1 MKIIHLISGGDV
13 GGAKTHVLSLLQG
26 LSRNHTVLL
35 VCFMEGEFAQ
45 DARDMGI
52 NTQIIKSRNVLA
64 DCRTIADMVRK
75 EGFQV
80 IHCHGSRANMMGAL
94 IKHRVNVPVV
104 TTVHSDNRLDYLGRP
119 VHRMTYGTINAVAL
133 RFLDYYIGV
142 SEALTQLLIRR
153 GFDAQRMFTIYNGVD
168 FSSPREPLPREQYLD
183 SIGLSYTPD
192 SVIFGIAARISPVKD
207 MGTLVR
213 AFAGTVREYPSSRL
227 VIAGDGE
234 QRQMLET
241 LAAEICPPGTVC
253 FAGWVEDTDSF
264 YNAIDVN
271 MLTSVSEGFPY
282 ALPEGARMH
291 CATIASR
298 VGGIP
303 YLIDDEVNGL
313 LFTAQDVEALT
324 ERMKRLASD
333 GDLRERLSRKLFEKT
348 RDQFSL
354 EATVHH
360 QEEIYA
366 SVLRRIERRTRKRDG
381 VLICGAYGKRNA
393 GDDAILRSIVSQLRG
408 IDPDLPIYALSR
420 HPRETQLSFRIGSC
434 HSFNI
439 PRYRRIMR
447 RTRLYIS
454 GGGTL
459 IQNATSGRS
468 LMYYLSNISSAHA
481 AGLHVMMYGCGVG
494 PVTGSFSRRLAART
508 INRCVDTITLRDQDA
523 ADELRRMG
531 VTRSDIHLTAD
542 PALLLRAPDPE
553 TVTAVLRQFGIM
565 PGERYVMFALRPW
578 HGLDPH
584 MADFAAAAEYVRSK
598 GCTPV
603 LFALEPRR
611 DAPVNAALADMLDG
625 PCLQISADMDAETV
639 LALTA
644 RMEAVVSVRLHA
656 LIFAAGQEVP
666 LAGVVYDPKVSGF
679 LDYIGQKNYVNL
691 EELTAE
697 KLISMLDV
705 ALSGASVD
713 PQTIGRMRALAEK
726 NTEYARRALEE

>member
-1 MKIIHLISGGDV
+1 MKVIHLISGGDV

-26 LSRNHTVLL
+26 LSRSHTVLL
-35 VCFMEGEFAQ
+35 VCFMEGEFAR
-45 DARDMGI
+45 DARAMGI
-52 NTQIIKSRNVLA
+52 NTRIIKSRNVLA
-64 DCRTIADMVRK
+64 DCRTIADTVRK
-75 EGFQV
+75 EGYQI

-94 IKHRVNVPVV
+94 IKRRVNVPVV
-104 TTVHSDNRLDYLGRP
+104 TTVHSDYRLDYLGRP
-119 VHRMTYGTINAVAL
+119 LHRVTYGTINAVAL

-142 SEALTQLLIRR
+142 SEAISGLLIRR

-168 FSSPREPLPREQYLD
+168 FSSPRQIVPREQYLD
-183 SIGLSYTPD
+183 SLGLSYTPE

-213 AFAGTVREYPSSRL
+213 AFAETVRAFPTVRL
-227 VIAGDGE
+227 IIAGDGE
-234 QRQMLET
+234 QRQEIEA
-241 LAAEICPPGTVC
+241 LAKELCPPGTVC
-253 FAGWVEDTDSF
+253 FAGWVDDTDSF

-313 LFTAQDVEALT
+313 LFQPQDVNALA
-324 ERMKRLASD
+324 ERMQRLASD
-333 GDLRERLSRKLFEKT
+333 GELRERLSRKLFEKT

-354 EATVHH
+354 EATLHH

-366 SVLRRIERRTRKRDG
+366 SVLRRTARKDRRRDG

-447 RTRLYIS
+447 RTKLYIS

-459 IQNATSGRS
+459 IQNSTSVRS
-468 LMYYLSNISSAHA
+468 LLYYLSNISSAHA
-481 AGLHVMMYGCGVG
+481 AGEHVMMYGCGVG
-494 PVTGSFSRRLAART
+494 PVNGRFSRALAART
-508 INRCVDTITLRDQDA
+508 INRCVDTITLRDQES

-542 PALLLRAPDPE
+542 PALLLRTPDPE
-553 TVTAVLRQFGIM
+553 TVTAALYRYGIV
-565 PGERYVMFALRPW
+565 PGQRYVMFALRPW
-578 HGLDPH
+578 HGLDAH
-584 MADFAAAAEYVRSK
+584 MADFAAAANYVLSK

-603 LFALEPRR
+603 LFALEPKR
-611 DAPVNAALADMLDG
+611 DAPVGAALAAMLDG
-625 PCLQISADMDAETV
+625 PCLQISADMDAGTV
-639 LALTA
+639 VALTA

-691 EELTAE
+691 EDLTAE
-697 KLISMLDV
+697 GLISMLDV

-713 PQTIGRMRALAEK
+713 PRTIGRMRALAEK
-726 NTEYARRALEE
+726 NTEYARKALEE

>member
-1 MKIIHLISGGDV
+1 ML
-13 GGAKTHVLSLLQG
+13 AKEL
-26 LSRNHTVLL
+26 
-35 VCFMEGEFAQ
+35 
-45 DARDMGI
+45 
-52 NTQIIKSRNVLA
+52 
-64 DCRTIADMVRK
+64 
-75 EGFQV
+75 
-80 IHCHGSRANMMGAL
+80 
-94 IKHRVNVPVV
+94 
-104 TTVHSDNRLDYLGRP
+104 
-119 VHRMTYGTINAVAL
+119 
-133 RFLDYYIGV
+133 
-142 SEALTQLLIRR
+142 
-153 GFDAQRMFTIYNGVD
+153 
-168 FSSPREPLPREQYLD
+168 
-183 SIGLSYTPD
+183 
-192 SVIFGIAARISPVKD
+192 
-207 MGTLVR
+207 
-213 AFAGTVREYPSSRL
+213 
-227 VIAGDGE
+227 
-234 QRQMLET
+234 
-241 LAAEICPPGTVC
+241 CPPGTVC
-253 FAGWVEDTDSF
+253 FAGWVDDTDSF

-313 LFTAQDVEALT
+313 LFQPQDVDALA
-324 ERMKRLASD
+324 ERMQRLASD
-333 GDLRERLSRKLFEKT
+333 GALRERLSRKLFEKT

-354 EATVHH
+354 EATLRH

-366 SVLRRIERRTRKRDG
+366 SVLRRTARKDRRRDG

-447 RTRLYIS
+447 RTKLYIS

-459 IQNATSGRS
+459 IQNSTSVRS
-468 LMYYLSNISSAHA
+468 LLYYLSNISSAHA
-481 AGLHVMMYGCGVG
+481 AGDHVMMYGCGVG
-494 PVTGSFSRRLAART
+494 PVNGSFSRALAART
-508 INRCVDTITLRDQDA
+508 INRCVDTITLRDQES

-553 TVTAVLRQFGIM
+553 TVTAALYRYGIV
-565 PGERYVMFALRPW
+565 PGQRYVMFALRPW
-578 HGLDPH
+578 HGLDAH
-584 MADFAAAAEYVRSK
+584 MADFAAAANYVLSK

-603 LFALEPRR
+603 LFALEPKR
-611 DAPVNAALADMLDG
+611 DAPVGAALAAMLDG
-625 PCLQISADMDAETV
+625 PCLQISADMDAGTV
-639 LALTA
+639 VALTA

-691 EELTAE
+691 EDLTAE
-697 KLISMLDV
+697 GLISMLDV

-713 PQTIGRMRALAEK
+713 PRTIGRMRALAEK
-726 NTEYARRALEE
+726 NTEYARKALEE